1 MRFLLSVVL
10 IAIFSLTSNAQ
21 YKIEGTIEAY
31 LNKKLVLLE
40 YFGDKHIFVDST
52 QTNGQGWFSFEMDEK
67 DPAGLYSLAIG
78 KTPLFNLIYN
88 HENVSLKFEAGK
100 SALPEFIFSIENLIY
115 YDYLVQS
122 QKYSRKAGQV
132 VDILRF
138 YPETDSFYHYTED
151 YFQSLQLEFR
161 AYSRRIIREYP
172 GMYVTGIIS
181 SDKPVMIPEEM
192 NWNEYIAFMQSHY
205 LDETDFSDTSL
216 LNSNVFTGKA
226 IDYLGFYTLNNG
238 NKELQEQVFI
248 QAVDTILN
256 KAIVNG
262 KVYNFIMQYLIEG
275 FDMYG
280 FDHVI
285 SYIAEN
291 YEPAGTCVDE
301 DRKSEL
307 EKRMEN
313 LRRLAVGNIAPDII
327 IEGILGNK
335 TRLADINK
343 DLTVIM
349 FWASWCPHC
358 NSMIPGLKELYH
370 APGLPEFEIL
380 AISIDTSASDYNMAL
395 SMNTTPWINYTEF
408 KGWNSTAAEDYSIY
422 ATPTMF
428 LLDRNRKILA
438 RPVSV
443 YDLKIA
449 LGKLGGGL

>member
-1 MRFLLSVVL
+1 MRFLLSVIL
-10 IAIFSLTSNAQ
+10 ISIFSLTSNAQ
-21 YKIEGTIEAY
+21 YKIEGTMEAY
-31 LNKKLVLLE
+31 LHKKLILLE
-40 YFGDKHIFVDST
+40 FFGDKHMFVDST
-52 QTNGQGWFSFEMDEK
+52 QTDGNGWFSFDMDEK

-100 SALPEFIFSIENLIY
+100 SGLPEFIFSIENLIY

-122 QKYSRKAGQV
+122 EKYNHKAGQLS
-132 VDILRF
+132 DILRF

-151 YFQSLQLEFR
+151 YFQSVQIEFR
-161 AYSRRIIREYP
+161 EYTRRIIREYP
-172 GMYVTGIIS
+172 GMYVTGIIK
-181 SDKPVMIPEEM
+181 SDRPVMIPADI
-192 NWNEYIAFMQSHY
+192 NWDEYIAFMQSHY
-205 LDETDFSDTSL
+205 LDETNFNDTSL
-216 LNSNVFTGKA
+216 LSSNVLTGKA

-238 NKELQEQVFI
+238 NKDLQEHVFI

-256 KAIVNG
+256 KAMVNG
-262 KVYNFIMQYLIEG
+262 KVYNFLMQYLIEG

-280 FDHVI
+280 FDRVI
-285 SYIAEN
+285 SHIAEN

-301 DRKSEL
+301 ERKSEL

-335 TRLADINK
+335 TTLADIDK
-343 DLTVIM
+343 DLTVIL

-370 APGLPEFEIL
+370 APRLPDFEIL
-380 AISIDTSASDYNMAL
+380 AISIDTSASDYSMAL
-395 SMNTTPWINYTEF
+395 AMNTTPWINYAEF
-408 KGWNSTAAEDYSIY
+408 KGWNSKAAEDYSIY

-428 LLDRNRKILA
+428 ILDRNRKILA

-449 LGKLGGGL
+449 LGKIAGSQ